1 VLIVVSIAG
10 IGAFVRVWPARPAAP
25 RVTPILASHPI
36 HMFEAPPA
44 VGNEVESGFDPT
56 PLLRIVE
63 ARQTEHVE
71 SEAIRALQMTLER
84 PVTEDARLRQDFG
97 GQEAQVDLTAPTHPV
112 LESRVL
118 NVPRVEPIALTQ
130 RVAQQL
136 PADTSMNP
144 FIEIPTVAVTRVL
157 EVAGRGLRTSA
168 RATTALVRLAF

>member
-1 VLIVVSIAG
+1 
-10 IGAFVRVWPARPAAP
+10 
-25 RVTPILASHPI
+25 
-36 HMFEAPPA
+36 
-44 VGNEVESGFDPT
+44 
-56 PLLRIVE
+56 
-63 ARQTEHVE
+63 
-71 SEAIRALQMTLER
+71 MTLER

-97 GQEAQVDLTAPTHPV
+97 GQEVQVDLTAPTHPV